1 MKTPLTVIDFFCGAG
16 GFSEGFRQAGFKI
29 IAGYDSWG
37 PAIKTYNHNFH
48 LNCKEKNIL
57 DFQSIDE
64 INTIPNTDIII
75 GSPPCVSFSSSNHSG
90 KADKSLGL
98 KLIQTFLKI
107 VAVKKLQA
115 NSQLKAWYME
125 NVPNSLKYL
134 KTAYTLNDLGL
145 EEWAIQNNYSPA
157 HIAIEIDGNTAII
170 NAADYGAVQ
179 ARKRMF
185 AGEIINCHSLIIPPK
200 TNDPKGQNRLPR
212 YKSLSLVRQSLPSPF
227 SKKSDLVIKD
237 PQYDIVLKQEQLYD
251 HFYDTG
257 IYQREWELSKYWKTN
272 HPFMGRMSFP
282 EDNNKPSRTI
292 TATRIANSRE
302 SIIYKTEITRTGD
315 GEYRLPT
322 VREGAI
328 IMGFPITY
336 QFLGNEG
343 TKWKLVG
350 NAVCCHVSRAFA
362 QQTCKELKIR
372 LKKHLE
378 ATPNTEGVENLNS
391 FTLKSF
397 KNPPVR
403 KAGARF
409 RRHSIKD
416 GNMTV
421 SLSNYDIVDNG
432 KTDGIWRTSIQYGT
446 GKGFPSQ
453 SIKSGTYI
461 QIKDFLKE
469 REEFNAFID
478 FMDKLKLRYISA
490 KQLQD
495 AYETHS
501 NNDSDCKDPCILI
514 NNLADYLNN
523 HIPDIL
529 VIQSDVRFFLYKQA
543 VPLRQFYALFFI
555 NYISSNANYLNHDKR
570 SSNQENR

>member
-29 IAGYDSWG
+29 VAGYDSWG
-37 PAIKTYNHNFH
+37 PAIKTFNHNFH
-48 LNCKEKNIL
+48 LNCKEQNIL

-64 INTIPNTDIII
+64 INTIPNTDVII

-90 KADKSLGL
+90 KADKSLGI
-98 KLIQTFLKI
+98 KLIMTFLKI
-107 VAVKKLQA
+107 IAVKKLQP
-115 NSQLKAWYME
+115 NSRLKAWYME
-125 NVPNSLKYL
+125 NVPNSRKYL
-134 KTAYTLNDLGL
+134 KPFYTLRDLGL
-145 EEWAIQNNYSPA
+145 EDWATQNNYSSD
-157 HIAIEIDGNTAII
+157 HIAIIIEGNTAII
-170 NAADYGAVQ
+170 NAADYGAIQ
-179 ARKRMF
+179 ARKRLF
-185 AGEIINCHSLIIPPK
+185 AGEIIRMHTFVLPLR
-200 TNDPKGQNRLPR
+200 TNDAKGQNGLPT
-212 YKSLSLVRQSLPSPF
+212 YKTLSSIKSAIPSPF
-227 SKKSDLVIKD
+227 SHECSTIIKD
-237 PQYDIVLKQEQLYD
+237 PQYDVALPTNLFYD

-257 IYQREWELSKYWKTN
+257 IYQQEWELSKYWKTN

-282 EDNNKPSRTI
+282 EDSTKPSRTI

-302 SIIYKTEITRTGD
+302 SLIYKTEIPRIGD

-336 QFLGNEG
+336 QFAGNEN

-350 NAVCCHVSRAFA
+350 NAVCCHVSRALA
-362 QQTCKELKIR
+362 VQTCKELR
-372 LKKHLE
+372 VHLE
-378 ATPNTEGVENLNS
+378 PHIEKLPNTKGIENLNS
-391 FTLKSF
+391 FSLKSF
-397 KNPPVR
+397 NNPPIK

-409 RRHSIKD
+409 RRHAIKD
-416 GNMTV
+416 GNLTV
-421 SLSNYDIVDNG
+421 SLSNYDIQANG

-453 SIKSGTYI
+453 SIKDGLYI
-461 QIKDFLKE
+461 QIEDFLRG
-469 REEFNAFID
+469 REGFKAFVD
-478 FMDKLKLRYISA
+478 FMKSLKLRHIDA
-490 KQLQD
+490 KELQN

-501 NNDSDCKDPCILI
+501 NNISGCKDPCILV
-514 NNLADYLNN
+514 NNLADFLNH

-555 NYISSNANYLNHDKR
+555 NYISSNANNLNHDER
-570 SSNQENR
+570 SSN

>member
-1 MKTPLTVIDFFCGAG
+1 MRTPLTVIDFFCGAG

-29 IAGYDSWG
+29 VAGYDSWG

-48 LNCKEKNIL
+48 LDCKEKNIL
-57 DFQSIDE
+57 DFQSVDE

-98 KLIQTFLKI
+98 KLIKTFLKI
-107 VAVKKLQA
+107 VAVKKLQP

-125 NVPNSLKYL
+125 NVPNSRKYL
-134 KTAYTLNDLGL
+134 KPAYTLNDLGL
-145 EEWAIQNNYSPA
+145 KEWAKQNNYNPA
-157 HIAIEIDGNTAII
+157 LVAIEIDGNTAII

-185 AGEIINCHSLIIPPK
+185 AGEIIGCHSLVVPPK
-200 TNDPKGQNRLPR
+200 TNDLKGQNKLPR
-212 YKSLSLVRQSLPSPF
+212 YKSLSLIKQSLPSPF
-227 SKKSDLVIKD
+227 SQKGNMVIKD
-237 PQYDIVLKQEQLYD
+237 PQYDIELRQEQLFD

-272 HPFMGRMSFP
+272 HPFRGKMSFP
-282 EDNNKPSRTI
+282 EDSNKPSRTI

-302 SIIYKTEITRTGD
+302 SLIYKTEISRTGD

-336 QFLGNEG
+336 QFRGNEG

-362 QQTCKELKIR
+362 QQTCKTLKIR
-372 LKKHLE
+372 LKKHIE
-378 ATPNTEGVENLNS
+378 TIPDTEGVDNLNN

-397 KNPPVR
+397 NNPPIR

-421 SLSNYDIVDNG
+421 SLSNYDIENNG

-446 GKGFPSQ
+446 GKGFPTQ
-453 SIKSGTYI
+453 AVQNGIYEQVGDYIKGRKEFSN
-461 QIKDFLKE
+461 FL
-469 REEFNAFID
+469 RFLSDSN
-478 FMDKLKLRYISA
+478 LRGISSS
-490 KQLQD
+490 QLQN
-495 AYETHS
+495 AYELHLD
-501 NNDSDCKDPCILI
+501 NNSSCKDPCIII
-514 NNLADYLNN
+514 NSLADYLNN
-523 HIPDIL
+523 NIPDIL
-529 VIQSDVRFFLYKQA
+529 ITQSDVRFFLYKKA
-543 VPLRQFYALFFI
+543 VPLRQFFALYFI
-555 NYISSNANYLNHDKR
+555 NYISTIANL
-570 SSNQENR
+570 SAS